1 MGVGMSQAHVLQP
14 IPIDGLHPIILSC
27 TITAHIIALLL
38 KINSTTPHTQPPP
51 GRIGGTPPTNR
62 HMIRFTFVATPHSYV
77 WSSLAKVYTMAC
89 LVKTEP
95 SVLSRV
101 EGATALPLMFIAI
114 V

>member
-1 MGVGMSQAHVLQP
+1 MSQAHVLQP

-62 HMIRFTFVATPHSYV
+62 HMIRFTFVATPHSYGGAV
-77 WSSLAKVYTMAC
+77 FLKYTQGLAWLRLTSQYYREMRGQQPFPSCSSQ
-89 LVKTEP
+89 
-95 SVLSRV
+95 
-101 EGATALPLMFIAI
+101 
-114 V
+114 